1 MSYRQPVTRG
11 HHTRFHTVTGL
22 RITGTVFH
30 GSRHCKNLQS
40 DPEAAAKAREQA
52 KVNEAKYCARHGERL
67 AAVAK
72 LGCMDKQYKKLGG
85 KEYCRRQAAKDGRA
99 MSWSGRSTKL
109 HRRTKCVKKLRMLC
123 GYPLDRRS
131 TLQGRTARTLK
142 EHLWPKVLLAYNA
155 SLQNSATGA
164 TDRLDLESAEN
175 VIPIRA
181 MDATGHLDPHQLL
194 ATHATAGFDPD
205 ISPPMPPLVSRR
217 VSKFCDTGISPPLPP
232 LVSTRIR
239 KFCDTGTPPP
249 MPGPVIG
256 EEGALPPL
264 PRVHNYSLD
273 LRRHQKIILS

>member
-1 MSYRQPVTRG
+1 MMLWCILRVRFSTGRG
-11 HHTRFHTVTGL
+11 ICGVQKFIYHTRTCDTRDRDTAGLPVPVSHPNYKSMADIAKTFKVTQKPPL
-22 RITGTVFH
+22 RPE
-30 GSRHCKNLQS
+30 SRPK
-40 DPEAAAKAREQA
+40 
-52 KVNEAKYCARHGERL
+52 HGERL

-85 KEYCRRQAAKDGRA
+85 KEYCRRQAAKMEKRDYELEWEVYKASQKDKMCQKVADALWVPTGQEKHIARQDG
-99 MSWSGRSTKL
+99 SYS
-109 HRRTKCVKKLRMLC
+109 
-123 GYPLDRRS
+123 
-131 TLQGRTARTLK
+131 
-142 EHLWPKVLLAYNA
+142 
-155 SLQNSATGA
+155 A

-181 MDATGHLDPHQLL
+181 MDATGHLDPHQYL
-194 ATHATAGFDPD
+194 ATHATAGFA
-205 ISPPMPPLVSRR
+205 R